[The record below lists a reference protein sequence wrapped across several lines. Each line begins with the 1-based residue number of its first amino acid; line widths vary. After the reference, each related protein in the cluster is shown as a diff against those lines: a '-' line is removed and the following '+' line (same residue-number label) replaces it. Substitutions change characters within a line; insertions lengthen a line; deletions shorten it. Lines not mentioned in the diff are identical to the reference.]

1 MHNSPHSS
9 NHGDELSRYSPEGKS
24 ALKQQNEKQLSSEQ
38 IAAWL
43 ETHPLLPTQI
53 DCAVAVMLKIL
64 DGKCKMQPAEKVVMT
79 LLYDHIKTK
88 PGQLLTEELHSL
100 IAVTRNRSEDD
111 ALTMLVYEKRLLAET
126 AISRPVMK
134 QFKAFIRETGLLEDT
149 KADDE
154 NN

>member
-1 MHNSPHSS
+1 MHNSQHST
-9 NHGDELSRYSPEGKS
+9 NHGDELCRYSAEGRS
-24 ALKQQNEKQLSSEQ
+24 ALKQQDKNQLSLEQ

-43 ETHPLLPTQI
+43 DTHPLSPTQI
-53 DCAVAVMLKIL
+53 DCTVTVMLKIL
-64 DGKCKMQPAEKVVMT
+64 DGKCKMRPAEKVVMT
-79 LLYDHIKTK
+79 LLYDQIKTK
-88 PGQLLTEELHSL
+88 PGQLLTDELHSL
-100 IAVTRNRSEDD
+100 IATALDRSEDD
-111 ALTMLVYEKRLLAET
+111 ALKMLLYEKRLLAET

>member
-1 MHNSPHSS
+1 MHNSPHSTK
-9 NHGDELSRYSPEGKS
+9 HRDEFSRYSAEEKS
-24 ALKQQNEKQLSSEQ
+24 ALKQQYEKQLSSEQ

-43 ETHPLLPTQI
+43 ETHPLSPTQI

-79 LLYDHIKTK
+79 LLYDQIKTK
-88 PGQLLTEELHSL
+88 PGQLLTDELHSL
-100 IAVTRNRSEDD
+100 IAAARNRSEDD
-111 ALTMLVYEKRLLAET
+111 ALKMLVYEKRLLAET

>member
-1 MHNSPHSS
+1 MHNSPHST
-9 NHGDELSRYSPEGKS
+9 NHRDEFRRYSAEDNS
-24 ALKQQNEKQLSSEQ
+24 ALKQQHEKLLSSEQ

-43 ETHPLLPTQI
+43 VTHPLSSSQI

-64 DGKCKMQPAEKVVMT
+64 DGKCKMRPAEKVVMT
-79 LLYDHIKTK
+79 LLYDQIKTK
-88 PGQLLTEELHSL
+88 PGQLLTGELHSL
-100 IAVTRNRSEDD
+100 IAAARNRSEDD
-111 ALTMLVYEKRLLAET
+111 ALKMLLYEKRLLAET

>member
-1 MHNSPHSS
+1 MHNSPHST
-9 NHGDELSRYSPEGKS
+9 NHRDEFSRYSAEGKS
-24 ALKQQNEKQLSSEQ
+24 ALKQQLSSEQ
-38 IAAWL
+38 IGVWL
-43 ETHPLLPTQI
+43 ETHPLSPTQI

-64 DGKCKMQPAEKVVMT
+64 DGKCKMRPAEKVVMT
-79 LLYDHIKTK
+79 LLYDQIKTK
-88 PGQLLTEELHSL
+88 PGQLLAAELHSL
-100 IAVTRNRSEDD
+100 IAAARNRSEND
-111 ALTMLVYEKRLLAET
+111 ALIMLLYEKRLLAET

>member
-1 MHNSPHSS
+1 MQM
-9 NHGDELSRYSPEGKS
+9 R
-24 ALKQQNEKQLSSEQ
+24 
-38 IAAWL
+38 
-43 ETHPLLPTQI
+43 PT
-53 DCAVAVMLKIL
+53 
-64 DGKCKMQPAEKVVMT
+64 EKVVMT
-79 LLYDHIKTK
+79 LLYDQIKTK

-154 NN
+154 NS